1 MQNLV
6 HPDGLRNAVV
16 PLSNALLETIP
27 VQLIKY
33 HTLPSSQSLHC
44 RSLLFALELSIRST
58 LSIYLLCVVIF
69 YNCDAVCALA
79 RLFRLIVC

>member
-16 PLSNALLETIP
+16 PLGDALLETIP

-58 LSIYLLCVVIF
+58 LSYICFVLSSFTTATPFVSSP
-69 YNCDAVCALA
+69 D
-79 RLFRLIVC
+79 